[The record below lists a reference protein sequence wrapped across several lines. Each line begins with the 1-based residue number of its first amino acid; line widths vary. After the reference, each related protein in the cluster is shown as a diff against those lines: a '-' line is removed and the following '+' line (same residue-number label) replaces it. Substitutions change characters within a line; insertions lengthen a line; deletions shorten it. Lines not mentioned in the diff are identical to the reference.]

1 MTTDNPLKQYFRQ
14 PAIYIQLPSGGA
26 FYPPGT
32 LDMPPNRE
40 LPVYPMTAIDEIT
53 YRTPDALFNGSAV
66 ISVIQSCL
74 PNILDAWAMP
84 ATDVDTV
91 LIAIRI
97 ASYGHSMEF
106 ETVCPQCGHAH
117 EQSCDLRMVMD
128 GMKSPDYNQ
137 TLSHGDMQLFFRPLS
152 YMNVNENNQTQFDE
166 QKILQMLPDATISDA
181 DKMQALSDAMKKITE
196 MTVKTLAQS
205 IAAIKTPSAMV
216 NEPKYIKELLQN
228 CDSSLFAKIREH
240 ITAIRTNSEMKPF
253 DISCPECKHE
263 YKQSITLDMASF
275 FEPAS

>member
-14 PAIYIQLPSGGA
+14 PAIYIRLPSGGT

-32 LDMPPNRE
+32 LDMPPNQE

-74 PNILDAWAMP
+74 PSIRDAWAMP

-97 ASYGHSMEF
+97 ASYGHNMDF
-106 ETVCPQCGHAH
+106 ETACPKCGHTH

-128 GMKSPDYNQ
+128 SIKSPDYNQ
-137 TLSHGDMQLFFRPLS
+137 TLNYGDMQLFFRPLS
-152 YMNVNENNQTQFDE
+152 YKNVNENNQTQFDE

-181 DKMQALSDAMKKITE
+181 EKMQALSDAMKKITE

-205 IAAIKTPSAMV
+205 IVAIKTPTATV
-216 NEPKYIKELLQN
+216 NQPEYIKELLQN

-240 ITAIRTNSEMKPF
+240 ITTIRTDSEMKPF
-253 DISCPECKHE
+253 DIVCPECQHE
-263 YKQSITLDMASF
+263 YKQSITLDMSSF